1 MKPIKKRWLGLS
13 LASTLIAIGAF
24 STPAMAADYSGNCA
38 FIPNHVTGN
47 ATINDTAC
55 VIDTGATLIVDGTLT
70 IDADSVDVKSEI
82 QSVGKVTIRTNGGG
96 ELKLRKKASSENN
109 DILLQS
115 PQNRI
120 DTKGL
125 EAGNSV
131 QVDAG
136 LNGAEG
142 ATWDIKVDGQI
153 IVNKIQSNQNP
164 DLHGN
169 VLLRAAGPISTKT
182 IKTDGDLGTSSV
194 KSGGIQIE
202 AYRSGAAAANGAEF
216 VIGGTG
222 AVNGVNG
229 NIITQSTIGGGT
241 SPSFVNG
248 GVYVTMG
255 GRFNTGNIRVADM
268 TAIKV
273 RATQSRSGFIIFNA
287 NGGTIFLPAGNLN
300 TSGDDTNNSGA
311 GLIYLLARTLDTQP
325 GTILSANQSETA
337 AGTAHQIFI
346 CVETLKYRGNG
357 TDGLKI
363 LNDGNGG
370 GGFFS
375 LVNIS
380 PQGYLVPGNLTSNV
394 NQMPW
399 TFSLGS
405 AELAKD
411 GPLTIDGTEGN
422 GQILLRADGNTA
434 AVNVSGYPLAFNGG
448 DVTVRSRGQT
458 LHRINVGFFG
468 TVNGARQGLTINN
481 VGNWVLDANGKAP
494 ESGGAAA
501 GGIIQVKADQ
511 SSLIALDSPTDPSSG
526 NIVIRAN
533 GADTNGDG
541 GIISVDTKSFVLGDT
556 TRAVVNAN
564 GAPNGTGNA
573 VTAPLDSAGPFA
585 VTFKSGTSD
594 LIFGG
599 GNKGIRVTA
608 TGGGISGNGGT
619 VKILPSSGKV
629 RIRNSIA
636 FDVSGIGSSCGQ
648 CDGGQVQVLAS
659 KIQGNPA
666 PETGIPQISIKAVG
680 AGSGTGGRIE
690 LKSSGD
696 VIAEGHIRVDGGCVS
711 GSGGSVSITGQNVTT
726 TGSISGNAG
735 DGTSCLAIAARSNT
749 AAGNLLPVNQA
760 GGDLTIETSEGWFI
774 GPLTALSFDG
784 RGSGRGGSIE
794 VTNAVAVDAAVLTT
808 DSITARGGTNGGLG
822 GSVTIKN
829 IIKVNSPINVNDVIK
844 VSGGDG
850 LGIPDFDGKI
860 ELNSV
865 PCQQFR
871 TGFTSFPKAY
881 WNCVDSTPA
890 TGDQI
895 TNEIQNQVPV
905 SLKAVLTDK
914 NMQIYLM
921 RTLFDATAYFQVVT
935 QNGSLDDTGG
945 LSVLPYRVAIAF
957 KDVEVNQT
965 TIPNPSLPASIIHE
979 VGHNLDEIW
988 GYPAQSTLFKQTVV
1002 LDFFDLSFITNSDGT
1017 VVQRPCLDVFQ
1028 VFTCTFAGANE
1039 TNEDIFK
1046 RKFQSNSQELFA
1058 EIFEHRISNKAD
1070 PELEFALSL
1079 FSGLNTYMDNV
1090 ITNGHP

>member
-47 ATINDTAC
+47 ATINDSAC

-325 GTILSANQSETA
+325 GTIISANQTETA
-337 AGTAHQIFI
+337 AGTGHQIFI

-370 GGFFS
+370 AGFFS

-468 TVNGARQGLTINN
+468 TVNGARQGLTVTN
-481 VGNWVLDANGKAP
+481 VGNWALDANGKAP
-494 ESGGAAA
+494 AGGGAAA

-511 SSLIALDSPTDPSSG
+511 TSLTALDSTTDPSSG

-541 GIISVDTKSFVLGDT
+541 GIISVDTKSFVLGAT
-556 TRAVVNAN
+556 THAASSAD

-573 VTAPLDSAGPFA
+573 VKNPIDSAGPFA
-585 VTFKSGTSD
+585 VTLKTGTTN
-594 LIFGG
+594 LILGG
-599 GNKGIRVTA
+599 GNQAIKITA
-608 TGGGISGNGGT
+608 TGGGTGGNGGT
-619 VKILPSSGKV
+619 VLVKPSSGKV
-629 RIRNSIA
+629 KVRNSLA
-636 FDVSGIGSSCGQ
+636 VDTSALSDDS
-648 CDGGQVQVLAS
+648 DGGFIALLSPQVTFLGADTTSTIDTALKAKAGADGNGGEITINQTPDQLDVLA
-659 KIQGNPA
+659 
-666 PETGIPQISIKAVG
+666 
-680 AGSGTGGRIE
+680 
-690 LKSSGD
+690 
-696 VIAEGHIRVDGGCVS
+696 VI
-711 GSGGSVSITGQNVTT
+711 
-726 TGSISGNAG
+726 
-735 DGTSCLAIAARSNT
+735 DGTQNEGTPAIAARQNLGPKKGELIDINVDPCRDYPASSTSWPGSVRLCTPSGLVNPNDKDLAASQT
-749 AAGNLLPVNQA
+749 AQDPVFDNLRQIFSDNSVKLYVF
-760 GGDLTIETSEGWFI
+760 SEGSYHNTYFNDLA
-774 GPLTALSFDG
+774 PNLH
-784 RGSGRGGSIE
+784 
-794 VTNAVAVDAAVLTT
+794 
-808 DSITARGGTNGGLG
+808 
-822 GSVTIKN
+822 GSVTFVPRNPARKN
-829 IIKVNSPINVNDVIK
+829 IYVSIWQEGSIGAGVVNYTPVMLREVTAHELGHALDGINDTISSKGDYKAYLARDVYDLDYVAVPNTAFVVRRDPCSLTKYQGNVISQAAPPFQNVVNLSVTDTGFPNGEPVCTTDAN
-844 VSGGDG
+844 G
-850 LGIPDFDGKI
+850 
-860 ELNSV
+860 NSV
-865 PCQQFR
+865 LRPEYGNANNSQILISIEQLWINLQEIHAQTFAFQAVGAQGAR
-871 TGFTSFPKAY
+871 PM
-881 WNCVDSTPA
+881 N
-890 TGDQI
+890 DQ
-895 TNEIQNQVPV
+895 
-905 SLKAVLTDK
+905 VLTNSKGD
-914 NMQIYLM
+914 
-921 RTLFDATAYFQVVT
+921 
-935 QNGSLDDTGG
+935 S
-945 LSVLPYRVAIAF
+945 SVLGTQYFVCLRGWAAAELQGN
-957 KDVEVNQT
+957 KQ
-965 TIPNPSLPASIIHE
+965 
-979 VGHNLDEIW
+979 
-988 GYPAQSTLFKQTVV
+988 PAQAIVSPTG
-1002 LDFFDLSFITNSDGT
+1002 S
-1017 VVQRPCLDVFQ
+1017 CLVAPPAQ
-1028 VFTCTFAGANE
+1028 PPLA
-1039 TNEDIFK
+1039 
-1046 RKFQSNSQELFA
+1046 
-1058 EIFEHRISNKAD
+1058 
-1070 PELEFALSL
+1070 P
-1079 FSGLNTYMDNV
+1079 
-1090 ITNGHP
+1090 